1 MKQSKYKVDVVEYNS
16 GKRITTL
23 EFMEMPITFTNK
35 GKTLIIEFE
44 NQKPI
49 KMLFEKVIRLEHQ
62 QYFDGSKW
70 QNTIIDH

>member
-1 MKQSKYKVDVVEYNS
+1 
-16 GKRITTL
+16 
-23 EFMEMPITFTNK
+23 MEMPITFTNK